1 MTRPLTSL
9 LLAVPVALSISC
21 KKPDLDYGKLR
32 HGMTKKE
39 VVDRA
44 GQPTRTSV
52 QGPLETWEYEAYDRY
67 GAMAVNHRSHFVRF
81 VDGRVDFFGTKEE
94 LEATKPSAA
103 RATLGA
109 KEKTAVPPPPAF
121 DLRAELEKLE
131 AMKKDGL
138 LSETEYKELRLR
150 VLEKAKAQ

>member
-1 MTRPLTSL
+1 MTRPLISL
-9 LLAVPVALSISC
+9 LLAVPVAFAISC
-21 KKPDLDYGKLR
+21 KKPDLDYGKLQI
-32 HGMTKKE
+32 GITKKE
-39 VVDRA
+39 VADRA

-52 QGPLETWEYEAYDRY
+52 QGAVEIWEYEAYDRY
-67 GAMAVNHRSHFVRF
+67 GAMAVNRRSHFVRF
-81 VDGRVDFFGTKEE
+81 VDGRVDFFGTREA

-103 RATLGA
+103 RATPGA
-109 KEKTAVPPPPAF
+109 KAGAAAPQPAAF

-138 LSETEYKELRLR
+138 ISETEYKELRQR